1 MPTLETLTEADFRN
15 LLREK
20 SLHRAREYIHRVL
33 NPVRSG
39 KTLTA
44 SVQGS
49 LLYEVEIDVEPDG
62 IYARCTC
69 PYNWGGYCKHIG
81 AVLLKWI
88 QSPQSFVV
96 QEPVP
101 SGDSPLEVTPVEPP
115 PTQRPAT
122 LPFWMTGS
130 CADRQRAE
138 DRQLTQWLERLSLQ
152 TLRQMAGQ
160 RGWKV
165 RGTQKA
171 AVVGQIAERITDP
184 EEVLQAFQG
193 LGEEHRRVLRALVL
207 LGEEPGVQVDDV
219 GRVARAWG
227 ELRGY
232 KKIETYVNHLCDI
245 GLALPGG
252 LLTDHIRPIGF
263 VPRPIVRR
271 LPPLLASVIPAS
283 AEPSDG
289 SADELQWGDP
299 SELTRSAV
307 QVIEMLE
314 HFPSPLRPP
323 MPRPRLEKFYP
334 LLEGWD
340 YDPDELL
347 QARKS
352 GKLSSPSG
360 LLLTVP
366 PPRYT
371 LPDETVQRL
380 APVAGGEERLEFI
393 FSLLVAAGV
402 FQPGSPVTVWPEVK
416 ARFLSQDEATRQAIL
431 VRTYFQMSNWSELW
445 LLLRRRPAPPLRLR
459 RIASHSY
466 LTPARL
472 SGDLVRFR
480 HLVLRALASLPD
492 GQWVMLEDLLRLM
505 RILWPRFDQTVWQ
518 TYRYSPGAGGWFL
531 TEADSETPL
540 SPADERHW
548 QLAQGNFIHALITG
562 PLYWLGLADLM
573 GRDGN
578 LIAFRLHN
586 LADLYWDRVEAP
598 TAPRPAAPS
607 VRPLPPEDA
616 VRTEH
621 SAIRVRP
628 SAIPAS
634 AHSLLDQIAR
644 LETATADL
652 FVYRLDPHAVY
663 KAFEAGV
670 TLSEILDGWG
680 KWMPVPMPED
690 IRGLLTG
697 WWEAYGRVRIYENL
711 TVIEFGDDYALAEMK
726 AVTSLSEH
734 LIAEIAPRLVVI
746 PQEAV
751 APLIAE
757 LEAAGYTPKQT
768 DEVGDA
774 RRD

>member
-20 SLHRAREYIHRVL
+20 SLRRAREYVQRVL

-39 KTLTA
+39 RTLTA
-44 SVQGS
+44 QVQGS
-49 LLYEVEIDVEPDG
+49 QLYEVEIDVEPDG

-69 PYNWGGYCKHIG
+69 PYDWGGYCKHIG
-81 AVLLKWI
+81 AVLLKWV
-88 QSPQSFVV
+88 QSPQSFAV
-96 QEPVP
+96 QEPAP
-101 SGDSPLEVTPVEPP
+101 SGETLLEVTPVEPP
-115 PTQRPAT
+115 PPQRPAT

-138 DRQLTQWLERLSLQ
+138 DQQLTQWLARLSLRD
-152 TLRQMAGQ
+152 LRQIADQ
-160 RGWKV
+160 RGWKI

-184 EEVLQAFQG
+184 EEVLRAFQG
-193 LGEEHRRVLRALVL
+193 LDEEHRRVLRALVL
-207 LGEEPGVQVDDV
+207 LGEEPGLQVDDV
-219 GRVARAWG
+219 GRVAQAWG
-227 ELRGY
+227 ELRGR
-232 KKIETYVNHLCDI
+232 KKIETYVKHLCDI
-245 GLALPGG
+245 GLALPGDF
-252 LLTDHIRPIGF
+252 LTNHIRPFGF

-283 AEPSDG
+283 DEPAGG

-323 MPRPRLEKFYP
+323 MPRPSLEKFYP
-334 LLEGWD
+334 GLQGWD

-352 GKLSSPSG
+352 GKLSSSSVFF
-360 LLLTVP
+360 LTLP
-366 PPRYT
+366 PPRYA
-371 LPDETVQRL
+371 LPDETVRRL
-380 APVAGGEERLEFI
+380 APVAGGEERLEFL

-402 FQPGSPVTVWPEVK
+402 FQPGSPVTLWPEVK
-416 ARFLSQDEATRQAIL
+416 AQFLSQDDETRQAIL

-445 LLLRRRPAPPLRLR
+445 LLLRRQPAPPLRLW
-459 RIASHSY
+459 RIASRSY

-472 SGDLVRFR
+472 SEDLVRFR

-492 GQWVMLEDLLRLM
+492 GRWVMLEDLFRLM

-518 TYRYSPGAGGWFL
+518 TYLYYQGTGSWFL
-531 TEADSETPL
+531 TEAGSETPL
-540 SPADERHW
+540 NPADERHW
-548 QLAQGNFIHALITG
+548 QLAQGNFIRTLIAG
-562 PLYWLGLADLM
+562 PLYWLGLADLRW
-573 GRDGN
+573 RDGH
-578 LIAFRLHN
+578 LSAFRLHN

-598 TAPRPAAPS
+598 TAPRPAAVS
-607 VRPLPPEDA
+607 ARPVPPEDA

-621 SAIRVRP
+621 HTVHVRP
-628 SAIPAS
+628 SAIPVQ
-634 AHSLLDQIAR
+634 AHTLLDRIAR
-644 LETATADL
+644 LETATADR

-663 KAFEAGV
+663 KAFEAGA
-670 TLSEILDGWG
+670 TLSEILEGWE

-690 IRGLLTG
+690 IRSLLTG

-734 LIAEIAPRLVVI
+734 LIAEISPRLVVI
-746 PQEAV
+746 PQQAV
-751 APLIAE
+751 SRLVAE

-768 DEVGDA
+768 DEG
-774 RRD
+774 